1 MSHSVEEL
9 YLKVNALHEKTLM
22 LHRER
27 YRMQGSY
34 DKDTCKNLVDDIK
47 SLARDIVYGPIDLDR
62 DFSK

>member
-9 YLKVNALHEKTLM
+9 YKKVAVLHEKTLM

-34 DKDTCKNLVDDIK
+34 DKAACQNLVDDVK
-47 SLARDIVYGPIDLDR
+47 SLARDIVHGPVDLDR